1 VSYSAA
7 SSVHCAVPQPHL
19 SPQKSYLYF
28 LSPLTTSGDVISG
41 RMWRWLWCGVA
52 CTMVIGWWSNL
63 VGFTGPWLCH
73 SGVQLNDFWL
83 FDLYTVVIHLTSSN
97 CMPILLYG
105 LEACALNKSDIS
117 SLDFVLNR
125 FFIKLSKNNNLQ
137 IITTCREKFGLDY
150 PVN

>member
-1 VSYSAA
+1 
-7 SSVHCAVPQPHL
+7 
-19 SPQKSYLYF
+19 
-28 LSPLTTSGDVISG
+28 
-41 RMWRWLWCGVA
+41 
-52 CTMVIGWWSNL
+52 
-63 VGFTGPWLCH
+63 
-73 SGVQLNDFWL
+73 
-83 FDLYTVVIHLTSSN
+83 
-97 CMPILLYG
+97 MPILLYG